1 MTLSEMSIKLLLGL
15 MIVSLILWL
24 IGKIMS
30 GIILEMLNPNPADK
44 LTDFEI
50 AKGIAIMLLGQILI
64 AIYKAY
70 TST

>member
-24 IGKIMS
+24 IGKIIS

>member
-24 IGKIMS
+24 IGKIIS

-44 LTDFEI
+44 LTDLEI

>member
-24 IGKIMS
+24 IGKIIS

-50 AKGIAIMLLGQILI
+50 VKGIAIMLLGQILI

>member
-24 IGKIMS
+24 IGKIIS

-64 AIYKAY
+64 AIYKVY

>member
-24 IGKIMS
+24 IRKIIS
-30 GIILEMLNPNPADK
+30 GIILEILNPNPADK

-64 AIYKAY
+64 AIYKVY

>member
-24 IGKIMS
+24 IGKIIS

-44 LTDFEI
+44 LADFEI

-64 AIYKAY
+64 AIYKVY